1 MAEYEGKLVEI
12 IVGKPKSRIAG
23 EEKLEAEK
31 RRETKRVNMR
41 IVSRVR
47 RSRQEKRKEAG
58 EKERRRE
65 RERDNWAGF
74 Y

>member
-12 IVGKPKSRIAG
+12 IVGKSKSRIAG

-41 IVSRVR
+41 IV
-47 RSRQEKRKEAG
+47 
-58 EKERRRE
+58 
-65 RERDNWAGF
+65 
-74 Y
+74 

>member
-1 MAEYEGKLVEI
+1 M
-12 IVGKPKSRIAG
+12 
-23 EEKLEAEK
+23 
-31 RRETKRVNMR
+31 KRVNMR

-47 RSRQEKRKEAG
+47 RSRQEKRKE
-58 EKERRRE
+58 ERRREE